1 MHVNI
6 TAKEFENMINKK
18 AKNGERI
25 LAFVKEENN
34 KNTHI
39 TCRHNKSPQNYHIH
53 TGFTL

>member
-1 MHVNI
+1 MG
-6 TAKEFENMINKK
+6 TFQ
-18 AKNGERI
+18 KNSFFLFKTNLYMRC
-25 LAFVKEENN
+25 KEENN